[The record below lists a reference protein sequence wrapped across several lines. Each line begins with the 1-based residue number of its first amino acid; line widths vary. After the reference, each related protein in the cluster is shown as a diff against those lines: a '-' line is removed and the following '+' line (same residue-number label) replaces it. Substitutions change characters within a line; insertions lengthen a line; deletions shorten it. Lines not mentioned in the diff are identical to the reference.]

1 MFKKN
6 KRAESGITLIEANC
20 EITGD
25 LHFSDQLQVNGL
37 VNGNIYAKPGSKATV
52 TVSQKGQVSGEIR
65 VPNVVVNGKVMGDI
79 RADEHVELA
88 AKAEVKGNIYYNS
101 IEMVK
106 GSRAEG
112 QIVLIEDSE
121 GEATKQAQG
130 NQQEVAEPKPPRAV
144 EKPEEEMTLA
154 RSAAAKVKS
163 AVRNKSA

>member
-6 KRAESGITLIEANC
+6 KNLESGITLIEANC

-37 VNGNIYAKPGSKATV
+37 VNGNIYAKPGSKASV
-52 TVSQKGQVSGEIR
+52 TVSQKGKVSGEIR
-65 VPNVVVNGKVMGDI
+65 VPIVVVNGKVMGDI
-79 RADEHVELA
+79 HADDHVELA
-88 AKAEVKGNIYYNS
+88 EKAEVKGNIYYNS

-112 QIVLIEDSE
+112 QIVLIQDNEEELAKRTQDTE
-121 GEATKQAQG
+121 GG
-130 NQQEVAEPKPPRAV
+130 VAEPKPPRAV
-144 EKPEEEMTLA
+144 EKPEEELTLA

>member
-6 KRAESGITLIEANC
+6 KSLESGITLIEANC

-37 VNGNIYAKPGSKATV
+37 VNGNIYAKPGSKASV
-52 TVSQKGQVSGEIR
+52 TVSQKGKVSGEIR
-65 VPNVVVNGKVMGDI
+65 VPNVVVNGKVLGDI
-79 RADEHVELA
+79 RAEDHVELA

-112 QIVLIEDSE
+112 QIVLIQESEEEVANQFQDS
-121 GEATKQAQG
+121 
-130 NQQEVAEPKPPRAV
+130 QQEVAEPKPPRAV

>member
-6 KRAESGITLIEANC
+6 KRVESGITLIEANC

-25 LHFSDQLQVNGL
+25 LYFSDQLQVNGV
-37 VNGNIYAKPGSKATV
+37 VNGNIYAQPDSKASV
-52 TVSQKGQVSGEIR
+52 TISEKGRVTGEIR

-79 RADEHVELA
+79 RADNHIELA
-88 AKAEVKGNIYYNS
+88 EKAEVKGNIYYNL

-112 QIVLIEDSE
+112 QIVHVQDGKEEVEENIQDNEE
-121 GEATKQAQG
+121 
-130 NQQEVAEPKPPRAV
+130 EVAEPKPPRAV
-144 EKPEEEMTLA
+144 EKSEEELSLA
-154 RSAAAKVKS
+154 RSAAAKVQS